1 MLQRLSTAGR
11 LSRVKRFFLL
21 VLPVALLAFSVAC
34 SGTGASA
41 GPRAE
46 PAFGD
51 EWTPTPE
58 PTATPIPPPPTPTPI
73 PPPPTPTPPL
83 PPRIT
88 RPAGEIVRGNT
99 SRQEMTLTF
108 DCGASGVPTPA
119 ILDALRAAGVRTTFF
134 ITGRWAELYPDLTR
148 LIASEHEIAN
158 HSHTHPDFATMS
170 DAQIQGE
177 MLRAEQTLNRIAG
190 VNTKPLW
197 RAPFGSR
204 NARIL
209 NLVTDLGWPYEILWS
224 ADSGDWLEITPQ
236 EVRNRVNRA
245 ASNGAIIVQ
254 HCGSPQSAAI
264 LPEILRDLQGKGF
277 RLVTVTEVLAD

>member
-1 MLQRLSTAGR
+1 VHIKPLQT
-11 LSRVKRFFLL
+11 VL
-21 VLPVALLAFSVAC
+21 VVLCLAISAAC
-34 SGTGASA
+34 SGSSGTSGVAIVA
-41 GPRAE
+41 PM
-46 PAFGD
+46 PVD

-58 PTATPIPPPPTPTPI
+58 PTATPVPPTPTPT
-73 PPPPTPTPPL
+73 PPPTPVPSP
-83 PPRIT
+83 PPRVT
-88 RPAGEIVRGNT
+88 RPAGEITRGNT
-99 SRQEMTLTF
+99 ERAEIALTF
-108 DCGASGVPTPA
+108 DCGASGVPTPP
-119 ILDALRAAGVRTTFF
+119 ILDALRAAGVRVTFF

-158 HSHTHPDFATMS
+158 HSHTHPDFATMT

-190 VNTKPLW
+190 VDTKPLW

-204 NARIL
+204 NDRIL
-209 NLVTDLGWPYEILWS
+209 RLTAEMGWPYEILWS

-254 HCGSPQSAAI
+254 HCGSTQTSAI
-264 LPEILRDLQGKGF
+264 LPEILQDLHAKGF
-277 RLVTVTEVLAD
+277 RIVTVTQVLRD